1 MRKSETMSVHTVT
14 KEQFESFVGALI
26 ASDRRVVGVQAKGDR
41 FAFDDLKQ
49 ARDLRLDYDV
59 TILPPKKYVLPQKE
73 TLLAFQV
80 GGDSQSVQDDSKPM
94 ILIGVHPYDMAAINQ
109 MDQLF
114 SEGQYDSHYMARR
127 RNIAIIACDVVNPS
141 LNVFASSM
149 NTATIDHGYDM
160 LVTDIG
166 SAYVCETVTETGKA
180 LLAMIKDAKDPTHDD
195 LSRRQAAWERNEV
208 ALNQHK
214 LDCKPSFLPRLLEK
228 SYNHSVWEEKARLC
242 YSCGSCNQV
251 CPTCYCFDVQDEV
264 NWDLK
269 TGCRYRAWDGCL
281 LENFATVAGD
291 HNFRKKRA
299 DRFRHRLYRKGK
311 YVPSKI
317 DGQIACVGCGR
328 CITACTAKIA
338 NPVEIYNELMKRTE
352 IG

>member
-1 MRKSETMSVHTVT
+1 MSVHTVT

-26 ASDRRVVGVQAKGDR
+26 ASDRRVVGVQARGDR

-49 ARDLRLDYDV
+49 AGDLRLDYDV
-59 TILPPKKYVLPQKE
+59 TILPPKKYVLPQRE
-73 TLLAFQV
+73 MLLAFEV
-80 GGDSQSVQDDSKPM
+80 AGDSHSVQDDGTPM
-94 ILIGVHPYDMAAINQ
+94 VLVGVHPYDMAAINQ
-109 MDQLF
+109 MDRLF
-114 SEGQYDSHYMARR
+114 SQGEYDTHYMNRR
-127 RNIAIIACDVVNPS
+127 KNITIIACDAARPS
-141 LNVFASSM
+141 INVFASSM
-149 NTATIDHGYDM
+149 NTATVDHGYDL

-166 SAYVCETVTETGKA
+166 ASYVVETATENGKA
-180 LLAMIKDAKDPTHDD
+180 LLAMMNGAKDAAHDD
-195 LSRRQAAWERNEV
+195 LNRRQAVWDRNE
-208 ALNQHK
+208 ATLNRHT
-214 LDCKPSFLPRLLEK
+214 LDCKPSFLPKLLDK
-228 SYNHSVWEEKARLC
+228 SYNHPVWEEKARLC

-281 LENFATVAGD
+281 LEGFATVAGD
-291 HNFRKKRA
+291 HNFRNKRA

-311 YVPSKI
+311 YVPGKI

-338 NPVEIYNELMKRTE
+338 NPVEVYNELMKRTE